1 VASGNV
7 GGLCRAGPAI
17 PDRPEKARYL
27 GFEQLAIRIPR
38 KPYPI
43 G

>member
-1 VASGNV
+1 MSATSAAQAP
-7 GGLCRAGPAI
+7 LFLIA
-17 PDRPEKARYL
+17 PEKARYL